1 MVVSRSKGRT
11 VKPLMNAAR
20 AGVHVVL
27 GNRKWVER
35 HLTTFAETG
44 VDRSG
49 GPGNVLEIGSGKPE
63 NGEYVY
69 SMRHVF
75 PHDNV
80 RMSDI
85 VPDFGHEVIDVTAME
100 FDSEFDAIVCLSV
113 LEHLPDPAA
122 AVDAMYRAL
131 KPGGSALV
139 GVPFAYPLHDEPADY
154 WRFTEHGLRRLMA
167 GFDGVEIHHRGP
179 RQLPSGLLAIAR
191 R

>member
-1 MVVSRSKGRT
+1 MKDLIDR
-11 VKPLMNAAR
+11 AAK

-27 GNRKWVER
+27 GNRKWVEAR
-35 HLTTFAETG
+35 LGDYAATG
-44 VDRSG
+44 IDRSS

-75 PHDNV
+75 PHDEV

-85 VPDFGHEVIDVTAME
+85 VTDFGHEVIDVTTMT
-100 FDSEFDAIVCLSV
+100 FDAEFDAIVCLSV

-122 AVDAMYRAL
+122 AVAAMHRAL
-131 KPGGSALV
+131 KPGGSALI

-154 WRFTEHGLRRLMA
+154 WRFTEHGLRLLTTNY
-167 GFDGVEIHHRGP
+167 DHVEVHRRGP
-179 RQLPSGLLAIAR
+179 RKLPSGLLAVAR